1 MQNSIPLSQLQE
13 CHLLNYESHIISV
26 VLNHCHHS
34 LEVGKGTDIQYDFQA
49 LEKKI
54 VDRFI
59 QGKPLIQFE
68 NAPRVVYRKDMH
80 DVQKFMD
87 VRQKVSQVTVDV
99 IVMWEHIFLVVLII

>member
-1 MQNSIPLSQLQE
+1 MS
-13 CHLLNYESHIISV
+13 
-26 VLNHCHHS
+26 HCHHS
-34 LEVGKGTDIQYDFQA
+34 LEVSRGTDIRYDFQA

-59 QGKPLIQFE
+59 QGKPLIHFE

-87 VRQKVSQVTVDV
+87 VRLKVSQVR
-99 IVMWEHIFLVVLII
+99 IP

>member
-1 MQNSIPLSQLQE
+1 
-13 CHLLNYESHIISV
+13 
-26 VLNHCHHS
+26 
-34 LEVGKGTDIQYDFQA
+34 VGKGTDIHYDLQA

-80 DVQKFMD
+80 DVQKFMN
-87 VRQKVSQVTVDV
+87 VRRKVPQVRTVQD
-99 IVMWEHIFLVVLII
+99 

>member
-1 MQNSIPLSQLQE
+1 MYCCRELMKNSIPLSQLQH

-26 VLNHCHHS
+26 VLSHCHHS
-34 LEVGKGTDIQYDFQA
+34 LEVGKGTDIQYDLQA

-59 QGKPLIQFE
+59 HGKPLIQFE
-68 NAPRVVYRKDMH
+68 DAPRVVYRKDMH

-87 VRQKVSQVTVDV
+87 VQQKVSQVRNT
-99 IVMWEHIFLVVLII
+99 